1 MKMAMC
7 TQDNLKLAKLM
18 DKVITHGKVK
28 ERSMTENGTEVIDTD
43 MEFGRMKKEIV
54 IQVSGSKGK
63 LQVMVCL
70 LGVMETST
78 KENGILI

>member
-1 MKMAMC
+1 
-7 TQDNLKLAKLM
+7 LKLAKLM

-54 IQVSGSKGK
+54 ILVSGSKGR
-63 LQVMVCL
+63 L
-70 LGVMETST
+70 
-78 KENGILI
+78 